1 MNFPLTLSNRYTQR
15 SEDLIVE
22 GVIERNKMLSPEAEQ
37 PEVFDYTPLTVTLT
51 SQELAQRVEI
61 LHDIIPSDEDVTEE
75 EQKYQLMRLAEN
87 GQSDNES
94 TEWIQSGGESPNIS
108 RAKLVNDMESEDSQ
122 K

>member
-94 TEWIQSGGESPNIS
+94 TEWIQSGGESNIE
-108 RAKLVNDMESEDSQ
+108 RAKVGNDLESEDSQ